1 MAPWPSQK
9 PSSSR
14 HDLAHQVSARGVL
27 ADTSSSD
34 HDLHPPTPNRKPAH
48 SRSMSNPFPSLFKK
62 KKAGSATEPTT
73 HQDNKDHAVSMAP
86 RQDGDTQKRGTPMNG
101 REFATGTCMTCG
113 ATVRWPKELNVFKCT
128 ICVTINDLSPL
139 KNLRV
144 QSGSSAAPA
153 NRNTS
158 KGTSSHRPTAH
169 LSLDYSNKVIRQS
182 IHRYLSSKL
191 CKPRQELLSP
201 KQGQP
206 QPSLQTPDG
215 RQEKNTIR
223 NPPESGKAPSPYVST
238 YVFDEEPTLHP
249 NPSRTGNTSVRSHS
263 TTFPEKPSLQGIAW
277 NSAPR
282 TQTSKPSRGPRDDPK
297 WIFKQVE
304 DYLLSCFSSFNGIN
318 ASFYTRHP
326 RHTPRVGSESWGRR
340 QQPIASREP
349 RAPNKPE
356 VQSHVY
362 ELDPKLLLLGDF
374 AENGTWWAGAQE
386 EGEATKQATSQRGS
400 DTKSPPALQ
409 KSPLINWDELASWYT
424 GVINAA
430 QTWFNVYEGLSKQ
443 PDFVTPTDATLQ
455 DIEKDLLQAQDHL
468 QRVLLK
474 ATENFLK
481 RPGGRI
487 TEALDL
493 RFLFIIA
500 ENPLFS
506 SHIDLFSGLLQ
517 PEEERRS
524 PGLKNQEGVD
534 ARSGPLFGH
543 HSGIIKRIVGLISNA
558 PDECH
563 NQIITWLSRTTS
575 SRFKRSKDLIYEF
588 LSYRMVRQSEKKQ
601 ETKIDVTAGLIPEL
615 QTGRSGV
622 YLHDEMKKPKSQ
634 AKKAMYS
641 EDWQIRSAARVLSL
655 WFAANNVPTIRRS
668 DDAASNENLLLG
680 SRGGGHSRGHLQNS
694 DFYHSMVDNI
704 DLIADFE
711 MWESRRGKFTFCQ
724 YPFLLSIWAKT
735 QILEHDARRQME
747 SKARDAFFNS
757 IMTRRTISQYLTLDV
772 RRDCLVDD
780 SLQAVSEVIGSGS
793 EDIKKGLRISF
804 RGEEGID
811 GGGLR
816 KEWFLLLIRE
826 VFNPDHGMFIYD
838 EDSQYCYFNPN
849 SFETSDSFFLV
860 GALFGLAIYNS
871 TILDAALPGFVFKKL
886 LAAAPANTM
895 NQPAYSRK
903 SSKPSLED
911 LFEYRP
917 RLAQGL
923 KKLLDYDGDVEATFC
938 LDFAIDVDRYDTTM
952 RVPLCPGGESR
963 AVTTSNR
970 REYVDL
976 YVRYILETSV
986 ARQFEPFKRGFYT
999 VCGGNAFSL
1008 FRPEEIELLIRG
1020 SDESLDIST
1029 LRAVAVYDNWET
1041 KQPDGSEPVVSWFWE
1056 LFQEASPKDQR
1067 KLLSF
1072 ITGSDRLPATGASMM
1087 PIKLSCLGEDP
1098 GRYPIAR
1105 TCFNML
1111 SLSKYPSKEALRTI
1125 LWRAVYESE
1134 GFWLK

>member
-1 MAPWPSQK
+1 MAPWTSQN
-9 PSSSR
+9 PSSSN
-14 HDLAHQVSARGVL
+14 LGVL

-34 HDLHPPTPNRKPAH
+34 HDLHPPRPKSH

-62 KKAGSATEPTT
+62 KKTGSATDSTT
-73 HQDNKDHAVSMAP
+73 HQDNKDHAPSMAP
-86 RQDGDTQKRGTPMNG
+86 RPDGDTQKRGTPMNG

-139 KNLRV
+139 KNLRI
-144 QSGSSAAPA
+144 QSGSGAAPA
-153 NRNTS
+153 NRSTS
-158 KGTSSHRPTAH
+158 KGTSTPSHRPTAH
-169 LSLDYSNKVIRQS
+169 LSLEYSNKVIRQS

-201 KQGQP
+201 KQGQL
-206 QPSLQTPDG
+206 QPNLQTSDG
-215 RQEKNTIR
+215 KQGENV
-223 NPPESGKAPSPYVST
+223 NGKVPSPCLST

-249 NPSRTGNTSVRSHS
+249 NPRKGNTSVRSHS
-263 TTFPEKPSLQGIAW
+263 TSFPERPSFQGTAW
-277 NSAPR
+277 NSAHR
-282 TQTSKPSRGPRDDPK
+282 AQTSKPARGPRDDPK
-297 WIFKQVE
+297 WVFKQVE
-304 DYLLSCFSSFNGIN
+304 DYLLSCFSSFDGIN

-326 RHTPRVGSESWGRR
+326 RHPPKTGSQSWGRR
-340 QQPIASREP
+340 QQPIVNQESR
-349 RAPNKPE
+349 ALNKPE
-356 VQSHVY
+356 VQSPLY

-386 EGEATKQATSQRGS
+386 EGEATKQVASQRGA
-400 DTKSPPALQ
+400 DTKSPPALLR
-409 KSPLINWDELASWYT
+409 SPLINWDELASWYT

-430 QTWFNVYEGLSKQ
+430 QTWFNVYEDLSKQ
-443 PDFVTPTDATLQ
+443 PDFITPTDATLQ

-487 TEALDL
+487 TEVLDL
-493 RFLFIIA
+493 RFLFIVA
-500 ENPLFS
+500 ENPLLN
-506 SHIDLFSGLLQ
+506 SHFKSFSGFLQ
-517 PEEERRS
+517 PEEAKRS
-524 PGLKNQEGVD
+524 PGLEHQAGIK

-543 HSGIIKRIVGLISNA
+543 HSGIIKRLVGLISNA

-563 NQIITWLSRTTS
+563 NQIITWLSRATS
-575 SRFKRSKDLIYEF
+575 SRFSRSKDLIYEF
-588 LSYRMVRQSEKKQ
+588 LSYRMIRQSEKKQ

-615 QTGRSGV
+615 QTGRSGA
-622 YLHDEMKKPKSQ
+622 YLHDDLKKSNKSP

-655 WFAANNVPTIRRS
+655 WFAANSVSTVRRS
-668 DDAASNENLLLG
+668 DDAASNETHLFA

-694 DFYHSMVDNI
+694 DFYNSMIDKI
-704 DLIADFE
+704 DLVADFE

-724 YPFLLSIWAKT
+724 YPFLMSIWAKT

-772 RRDCLVDD
+772 RRECLVDD

-838 EDSQYCYFNPN
+838 EDSQHCYFNPN
-849 SFETSDSFFLV
+849 SFETSDQFFLIGCV
-860 GALFGLAIYNS
+860 LGLGIYNS
-871 TILDAALPGFVFKKL
+871 TILDINLTSFAFRKL

-923 KKLLDYDGDVEATFC
+923 KKLLDYDGDVETTFC
-938 LDFAIDVDRYDTTM
+938 LDFAIDVERYDTTT

-986 ARQFEPFKRGFYT
+986 SRQFEPFKRGFYT

-1041 KQPDGSEPVVSWFWE
+1041 KQPDGSEPVVNWFWE
-1056 LFQEASPKDQR
+1056 LFEEASPKDQR

-1087 PIKLSCLGEDP
+1087 PIKISCLGEDP

-1105 TCFNML
+1105 TCFNLL
-1111 SLSKYPSKEALRTI
+1111 SLSKYSSKEALRTI